1 MFAIDDY
8 DYHLPE
14 GLIAQRPAA
23 SRDQSRL
30 LVLDRRSGRL
40 GHHRFRELEQLLNPG
55 DLLVV
60 NNTAVI
66 PGRLLGRKATGGRA
80 EVLILD
86 YAAGLRHSRSQG
98 AFVCDCLVKSAKR
111 PRPGTVITF
120 EDGLEARVESAVN
133 GTCRLNFPD
142 GKALEALLPKIGRVP
157 LPPYIRRQPGQAP
170 PCDDTHAYQTLF
182 AEHKGA
188 IAAPTAGL
196 HFTPEVVRALAAK
209 GVNIVAITLHVGYG
223 TFSPVRV
230 TDIRQ
235 HPIHSEWYHIPQPVA
250 EAVNRARD
258 EGRRVVAVGTTS
270 VRTLEFASDDNGRLT
285 PGSGPCDLFIYPGYR
300 FRQVDAM
307 ITNFHLPRSTLL
319 MLVSAFAGRER
330 VLAAYV
336 EAIARQYRFFSYGD
350 AMLLQ

>member
-1 MFAIDDY
+1 MFSIDDY

-14 GLIAQRPAA
+14 DLIAQTPAA
-23 SRDQSRL
+23 NRDQSRL
-30 LVLDRRSGRL
+30 LVLNRGEDRHA
-40 GHHRFRELEQLLNPG
+40 HHRFCDLAAFLSPG

-66 PGRLLGRKATGGRA
+66 PGRLLGRKATGGKA

-86 YAAGLRHSRSQG
+86 YADGLRHSRSRG
-98 AFVCDCLVKSAKR
+98 AFVCECLVKSAKR

-120 EDGLEARVESAVN
+120 EAGLEARVESAEN

-142 GKALEALLPKIGRVP
+142 GRALEALLPKIGQVP
-157 LPPYIRRQPGQAP
+157 LPPYIRRRPEAPP
-170 PCDDTHAYQTLF
+170 PCDDTRAYQTLF
-182 AEHKGA
+182 AQHKGA

-196 HFTPEVVRALAAK
+196 HFTPAVVRTLEAK

-230 TDIRQ
+230 TDIRR
-235 HPIHSEWYHIPQPVA
+235 HPIHSEWYQIPQTVA
-250 EAVNRARD
+250 DAVNRTR
-258 EGRRVVAVGTTS
+258 ERGHRVVAVGTTS
-270 VRTLEFASDDNGRLT
+270 VRTLEFASDADGRLEA
-285 PGSGPCDLFIYPGYR
+285 GSGQCDLFIYPGYR

-307 ITNFHLPRSTLL
+307 VTNFHLPRSTLL

-330 VLAAYV
+330 MLSAYAD
-336 EAIARQYRFFSYGD
+336 AISRRYRFFSYGD
-350 AMLLQ
+350 AMLIQ